1 MAFSSDSVQLF
12 LAVLDHGSFSAAARA
27 LGRVPSAVS
36 MAMGHLEAELDMAL
50 FDRRGREPRPTAA
63 ARALEPQARLLAG
76 QLQQLN
82 AQALALTQGLEERLT
97 LAIAPELLAARWTGP
112 LAALA
117 QEYPLLQVEVLT
129 APQGDALALLHSG
142 RAQLALVFERPSI
155 DGREGFQEV
164 GTETLVA
171 VMAPEHPVIT
181 EARAA
186 ALARG
191 QPPMQA
197 VLREEHLTTTRQ
209 IVVASRDLAQTD
221 PRFVFARHHW
231 RTDNH
236 LAALGLIEAGL
247 GWGWQPRALVQPRIE
262 AGRLVEM
269 PFDNLSNGTA
279 LWVDVVWSKER
290 PLGLGAARFVALMR
304 SDKDQ
309 GRDAT
314 LAAV

>member
-1 MAFSSDSVQLF
+1 MAFSSDSVQVF
-12 LAVLDHGSFSAAARA
+12 LAVLDRGSFSAAARA
-27 LGRVPSAVS
+27 LSRVPSAVS
-36 MAMGHLEAELDMAL
+36 MTIAHLEAELNVQL
-50 FDRRGREPRPTAA
+50 FDRSGREPRPTAA

-117 QEYPLLQVEVLT
+117 SEYPLLQAEVLA
-129 APQGDALALLHSG
+129 APQVDALALLHSG

-164 GTETLVA
+164 GSETLVA
-171 VMAPEHPVIT
+171 VMASQHPVL
-181 EARAA
+181 AA
-186 ALARG
+186 ARG
-191 QPPMQA
+191 EAPERA
-197 VLREEHLTTTRQ
+197 LLREEHLTTTRQ

-247 GWGWQPRALVQPRIE
+247 GWGWQPRALVQPRMA
-262 AGRLVEM
+262 AGTLVEM
-269 PFDNLSNGTA
+269 PFENLSNGAA

-290 PLGLGAARFVALMR
+290 PLGLGARRFVALMN
-304 SDKDQ
+304 DNQ
-309 GRDAT
+309 ALQT
-314 LAAV
+314 ETV